1 MADRCRR
8 ITERSKGMSKK
19 GMGKLVVF
27 ATIAG
32 AAAAGISY
40 LTRYHSFNKELDEDF
55 HDFEDEEDGP
65 VPDSTM
71 NRNYVSLHANKDE
84 LLTAAGDML
93 SAAKDVAGAAKNVM
107 KDAAAIV
114 ADTTREAVSAASD
127 SARTVISEKE
137 ETVGGA
143 LRQMKDNVMCRFSDA
158 VEDMETGENTDT
170 AEDAGTT
177 GSSVQVR
184 EEISGAGQDPATP
197 ELAVKDEDAD
207 DIEEADPKITA
218 TVVRE
223 AIEPA
228 TIITEEE

>member
-1 MADRCRR
+1 
-8 ITERSKGMSKK
+8 MSKK
-19 GMGKLVVF
+19 GMGKLLVF
-27 ATIAG
+27 ATVAG

-40 LTRYHSFNKELDEDF
+40 LTRYHSFNRELDEDF

-93 SAAKDVAGAAKNVM
+93 SAARDVAGAARNVM

-143 LRQMKDNVMCRFSDA
+143 LKQVKDSVKNHFAEKKEEA
-158 VEDMETGENTDT
+158 VP
-170 AEDAGTT
+170 EDAAD
-177 GSSVQVR
+177 SVQVS
-184 EEISGAGQDPATP
+184 EETAGQEDLSAPAT
-197 ELAVKDEDAD
+197 VVDEDAD
-207 DIEEADPKITA
+207 GLEEEDPTVTA

-228 TIITEEE
+228 TTITEEES